1 MSTPTLLAP
10 PAGLRLIHADRADA
24 DEHGPRE
31 WIVDSDAGLPVL
43 AVAID
48 PATHAVMYL
57 TPCSSGALRED
68 FTEGTAEALLE
79 PDGRVVTEEGAHR
92 DVEAWIDKLNRHDRH
107 HDEYLTRLAAKRAG
121 ADLAG
126 VNA

>member
-1 MSTPTLLAP
+1 MNLPTLLAP

-31 WIVDSDAGLPVL
+31 WVVDCDAGLPVL

-57 TPCSSGALRED
+57 TPCSAGALSED
-68 FTEGTAEALLE
+68 FKEGTAEALLE
-79 PDGRVVTEEGAHR
+79 PDGRVITATGLHKG
-92 DVEAWIDKLNRHDRH
+92 VEAWLSALNRHDQ
-107 HDEYLTRLAAKRAG
+107 YLTRLAAKRAG